1 MQTRILNS
9 NSEEVIWSFPLTKGF
24 FKKTVVQERQ
34 VTNLRVI
41 QGEGYIGLSLLD
53 DIVVMNQRRVSD
65 SSYTSVGG
73 GRYSPRIGTG
83 KSTSRTVGDVTFIH
97 KGKPFFIFYQ
107 IPDPQGVARLAKA
120 ARKRLLEDM
129 KTAEKMNKARLQ
141 EGKQRR
147 EQPQQKERISL
158 TITSA
163 SNKVTTCPRCSNTN
177 TAGSKYCNNCGFRF
191 ADAAKEEKGR
201 IMNQRPLSL
210 PSSSSHSMIKAAE
223 QNVGKF
229 MTWESPTHGV
239 KINYPSNW
247 RVEKGKRPSTLV
259 LFKSPKEGPSDMIF
273 ENVVISLYDIAI
285 ETLEQLVPLFINQH
299 RKNFHNLT
307 LIESV
312 PTTLGGRQAHR
323 LVFDSEGKRLMTV
336 FVVEKNKVYE
346 IGYGSI
352 PSKFDSYL
360 PIVQKMLD
368 SFEITA
374 NR

>member
-1 MQTRILNS
+1 MQMRILNS
-9 NSEEVIWSFPLTKGF
+9 NAEEVIWSFPITKGF

-83 KSTSRTVGDVTFIH
+83 RSTSRTVGDVTFIH
-97 KGKPFFIFYQ
+97 KGKPSFIFYQ

-141 EGKQRR
+141 DKHRQKE
-147 EQPQQKERISL
+147 QQKERISL
-158 TITSA
+158 RITSA

-191 ADAAKEEKGR
+191 ADAAKEEESTT
-201 IMNQRPLSL
+201 MNQRPFP
-210 PSSSSHSMIKAAE
+210 PSSPSLTKTTE
-223 QNVGKF
+223 QDNIIIGEFVA
-229 MTWESPTHGV
+229 WESPTHGV

-247 RVEKGKRPSTLV
+247 RVEKGRRPSTLV

-273 ENVVISLYDIAI
+273 ENVVISSYNIAN

-312 PTTLGGRQAHR
+312 LTTLGGRQAHR
-323 LVFDSEGKRLMTV
+323 LAFDVEGKRVMSV
-336 FVVEKNKVYE
+336 FAVEKNKVYE

-368 SFEITA
+368 SFEITI
-374 NR
+374 NK

>member
-1 MQTRILNS
+1 MNS
-9 NSEEVIWSFPLTKGF
+9 NAEEVIWSFPITKGF

-34 VTNLRVI
+34 ITNLRVI

-53 DIVVMNQRRVSD
+53 DIVVMNQHRVSD

-83 KSTSRTVGDVTFIH
+83 KSTSRTVGDVAFIH

-120 ARKRLLEDM
+120 ARKRLLEDI
-129 KTAEKMNKARLQ
+129 KTAEKMNKAQL
-141 EGKQRR
+141 R
-147 EQPQQKERISL
+147 EQQQQKEKISL
-158 TITSA
+158 ETNTTTTTTT
-163 SNKVTTCPRCSNTN
+163 SNKVTTCPRCSSTN
-177 TAGSKYCNNCGFRF
+177 TEGSKYCSNCGFRF
-191 ADAAKEEKGR
+191 PDVAKEER
-201 IMNQRPLSL
+201 TITNQRPL
-210 PSSSSHSMIKAAE
+210 PSSSPSLIKTAE

-259 LFKSPKEGPSDMIF
+259 LFKSPKEGPSDTIF
-273 ENVVISLYDIAI
+273 ENVVISSYNIAN

-312 PTTLGGRQAHR
+312 PTTLGGRQAHS
-323 LVFDSEGKRLMTV
+323 LVFDAEGKRLMNV

-368 SFEITA
+368 SFEII
-374 NR
+374 